1 MGCGRRRWWSGNEA
15 VAAEKKH
22 LPKEAFLQ
30 PIHLQS
36 EETSP
41 SEPII
46 HCPSSPP
53 DPRPSVQKSLC
64 IIHRGT
70 SDQPRTWDRGGP
82 SLRNLNIAQ
91 WMHQGKVS
99 HISKGRPLDAGIEIL
114 GKPCYHGSSWLCEF
128 SIYEYYSSV
137 LVSSGCSDT
146 YSLRASFILV

>member
-1 MGCGRRRWWSGNEA
+1 MLIWFFFGAARLREPLEGAEEGEGAKKEA
-15 VAAEKKH
+15 VAAEKT
-22 LPKEAFLQ
+22 PPEGGFLQ

-70 SDQPRTWDRGGP
+70 SDQPRTWDREGP

-91 WMHQGKVS
+91 WMH
-99 HISKGRPLDAGIEIL
+99 
-114 GKPCYHGSSWLCEF
+114 
-128 SIYEYYSSV
+128 
-137 LVSSGCSDT
+137 
-146 YSLRASFILV
+146 